1 MKTGAPTLARM
12 LGSWQL
18 DPGVLLV
25 CAATAVLYGWGVVRA
40 RRRARER
47 WPLWRVAS
55 FMAGL
60 LVLMCALLTGIDPYS
75 DELLSIHVVQHLLL
89 ILLAPVLLLWG
100 APVRLALSV
109 CAPAG
114 RRAIGAV
121 LRQRWLRV
129 LTRPACGFALFT
141 IVVLAT
147 HLTGL
152 YEVALRDQTVHDF
165 EHAAYFWSGIVF
177 LLPLLAAD
185 PIPHPPSAIARF
197 SWLMGAMTVMFI
209 PAALFMFDEHVRYP
223 FYLAP
228 ARALHRSALADQ
240 HAAGIAMAV
249 GGGIAMAALAIVV
262 TMEAMIRE
270 EGRQRRRDAYLYTDT
285 PAGAGQAD
293 KSPVGLAGAIAR
305 TNGAS
310 VGAGEDLPGASART
324 VNVSGEIAGMSGGMA
339 NANGEIA
346 GA

>member
-1 MKTGAPTLARM
+1 MARAGRPMKTAAPTLARM

-18 DPGVLLV
+18 DPGVLVV
-25 CAATAVLYGWGVVRA
+25 CAATAALYGWGVARA
-40 RRRARER
+40 RTSARGR

-60 LVLMCALLTGIDPYS
+60 LVLMCALLSGMDPYS

-100 APVRLALSV
+100 APVRLALSA
-109 CAPAG
+109 CTPAG

-121 LRQRWLRV
+121 LRERWVRV

-152 YEVALRDQTVHDF
+152 YEAALRDQTVHDF

-197 SWLMGAMTVMFI
+197 SWLMAAMTVMFL

-240 HAAGIAMAV
+240 HSAGIAMAV
-249 GGGIAMAALAIVV
+249 GGGVAMAALAIVV

-270 EGRQRRRDAYLYTDT
+270 ERRQRRRDEYLYAE
-285 PAGAGQAD
+285 PSAGG
-293 KSPVGLAGAIAR
+293 
-305 TNGAS
+305 
-310 VGAGEDLPGASART
+310 PGTTST
-324 VNVSGEIAGMSGGMA
+324 GVSGEIAGA
-339 NANGEIA
+339 
-346 GA
+346 

>member
-1 MKTGAPTLARM
+1 MSTAAPTLARM

-18 DPGVLLV
+18 DPGVLV
-25 CAATAVLYGWGVVRA
+25 GCAAAAGLYGWGVVRSRRDA
-40 RRRARER
+40 RGH
-47 WPLWRVAS
+47 WPPWRLAS

-60 LVLMCALLTGIDPYS
+60 LVLMCALLSGIDRYS

-89 ILLAPVLLLWG
+89 ILAAPALLVEG
-100 APVRLALSV
+100 APVTLALSA
-109 CAPAG
+109 CTSAG

-121 LRQRWLRV
+121 LRRRWVRV
-129 LTRPACGFALFT
+129 LTRPTCGFALFA

-177 LLPLLAAD
+177 LLPLIAAD

-197 SWLMGAMTVMFI
+197 SWLMAAMTVMFL

-228 ARALHRSALADQ
+228 ARALHVSALADQ
-240 HAAGIAMAV
+240 HAAGMLMLFA
-249 GGGIAMAALAIVV
+249 GGIAMAALAILVA
-262 TMEAMIRE
+262 MEAMIRE
-270 EGRQRRRDAYLYTDT
+270 ERRQLRRDSYLY
-285 PAGAGQAD
+285 AD
-293 KSPVGLAGAIAR
+293 GEEPGNPPRGLAGG
-305 TNGAS
+305 T
-310 VGAGEDLPGASART
+310 VGA
-324 VNVSGEIAGMSGGMA
+324 
-339 NANGEIA
+339 
-346 GA
+346 

>member
-1 MKTGAPTLARM
+1 LKTATPTLARM

-18 DPGVLLV
+18 DPVVLVV
-25 CAATAVLYGWGVVRA
+25 CAAAAALYGWGAVRA
-40 RRRARER
+40 WRSARGH

-60 LVLMCALLTGIDPYS
+60 LVLMCALLSGIDPYS

-100 APVRLALSV
+100 APVRLALS
-109 CAPAG
+109 ASPPAG

-121 LRQRWLRV
+121 LRRRWVRV
-129 LTRPACGFALFT
+129 LTRPACGFALLA
-141 IVVLAT
+141 IVVLVT

-152 YEVALRDQTVHDF
+152 YEVALRDQTVHAF

-185 PIPHPPSAIARF
+185 PLPHPPSAIARF
-197 SWLMGAMTVMFI
+197 SWLMAAMTVMFI

-228 ARALHRSALADQ
+228 ARALHTSALADQ

-249 GGGIAMAALAIVV
+249 GGGLAMATLGIVV

-270 EGRQRRRDAYLYTDT
+270 ERRQRRRDTYLYADL
-285 PAGAGQAD
+285 PAGESQTGNSTAGTG
-293 KSPVGLAGAIAR
+293 VGAARASDAVLAGEEIPSVIATIADAR
-305 TNGAS
+305 GEVAS
-310 VGAGEDLPGASART
+310 G
-324 VNVSGEIAGMSGGMA
+324 
-339 NANGEIA
+339 
-346 GA
+346 

>member
-1 MKTGAPTLARM
+1 MKTAAPTLARM

-18 DPGVLLV
+18 DPGVLVV
-25 CAATAVLYGWGVVRA
+25 CAATAALYGWGVVRA
-40 RRRARER
+40 RRRTRGH
-47 WPLWRVAS
+47 WSLWRVAS

-60 LVLMCALLTGIDPYS
+60 LVLMGALLSGIDPYS

-89 ILLAPVLLLWG
+89 ILLAPALLLWG
-100 APVRLALSV
+100 APVRLALS
-109 CAPAG
+109 ASTPAG

-121 LRQRWLRV
+121 LRRRWVRV

-141 IVVLAT
+141 LVVLAT

-152 YEVALRDQTVHDF
+152 YEVALRDQTVHDL

-197 SWLMGAMTVMFI
+197 SWLMAAMTVMFI

-223 FYLAP
+223 FYLTP
-228 ARALHRSALADQ
+228 AHALHRSALADQ
-240 HAAGIAMAV
+240 HSAGILMAV

-262 TMEAMIRE
+262 AMEAMVRE
-270 EGRQRRRDAYLYTDT
+270 ERRQQRRDTYLYADSG
-285 PAGAGQAD
+285 AGAGVETA
-293 KSPVGLAGAIAR
+293 
-305 TNGAS
+305 TT
-310 VGAGEDLPGASART
+310 GASA
-324 VNVSGEIAGMSGGMA
+324 
-339 NANGEIA
+339 EIA

>member
-1 MKTGAPTLARM
+1 LKTATPTLARM

-18 DPGVLLV
+18 DPGVLVV
-25 CAATAVLYGWGVVRA
+25 CAAAAALYGCGAVRA
-40 RRRARER
+40 WRYTRGH

-60 LVLMCALLTGIDPYS
+60 LVLMCALLSGIDPYS

-100 APVRLALSV
+100 APVRLALS
-109 CAPAG
+109 ASPPGG

-121 LRQRWLRV
+121 LRRRWVRV
-129 LTRPACGFALFT
+129 LTRPACGFALLS

-152 YEVALRDQTVHDF
+152 YEVALRDRTVHAF

-185 PIPHPPSAIARF
+185 PLPHPPSAIARF
-197 SWLMGAMTVMFI
+197 SWLMAAMTMMFI
-209 PAALFMFDEHVRYP
+209 PAALFMFDERVRYP

-228 ARALHRSALADQ
+228 ARALHRSALGDQ

-249 GGGIAMAALAIVV
+249 GGGLAMATLAIVV

-270 EGRQRRRDAYLYTDT
+270 ERRQRRRDTYLYADL
-285 PAGAGQAD
+285 PAGENQTTGTGVGTARASD
-293 KSPVGLAGAIAR
+293 PVLAGEEIPSVIA
-305 TNGAS
+305 T
-310 VGAGEDLPGASART
+310 
-324 VNVSGEIAGMSGGMA
+324 IADVR
-339 NANGEIA
+339 GEIA

>member
-1 MKTGAPTLARM
+1 MARVGRTMKTAAPTLARM

-18 DPGVLLV
+18 DPGVLVV
-25 CAATAVLYGWGVVRA
+25 CAAAATLYGWGVVRA
-40 RRRARER
+40 HRSPRGH

-60 LVLMCALLTGIDPYS
+60 LVLMCALLSGIDPYS
-75 DELLSIHVVQHLLL
+75 DELLSIHIVQHLLL

-109 CAPAG
+109 SAPAG

-121 LRQRWLRV
+121 LRRRWVRV

-141 IVVLAT
+141 LVVLAT
-147 HLTGL
+147 HMTGL
-152 YEVALRDQTVHDF
+152 YEVALRDQPVHDF

-185 PIPHPPSAIARF
+185 PVPSPPSAITRF
-197 SWLMGAMTVMFI
+197 SWLMAAMTVMFI
-209 PAALFMFDEHVRYP
+209 PAALLMFDEHVRYP

-249 GGGIAMAALAIVV
+249 GGGVAMAALAIVV
-262 TMEAMIRE
+262 AMEAMIRE
-270 EGRQRRRDAYLYTDT
+270 ERRQRRRDTYLYPERPAGGTQAERSAAR
-285 PAGAGQAD
+285 AGAGAARA
-293 KSPVGLAGAIAR
+293 SGPVLAGETVPTRGTTIVEAR
-305 TNGAS
+305 
-310 VGAGEDLPGASART
+310 GES
-324 VNVSGEIAGMSGGMA
+324 
-339 NANGEIA
+339 A